1 MIEMENID
9 KSRNLLYNSNMS
21 GKIEISKLNVPP
33 EKHELETARY
43 FATRGYDIEFIPP
56 SNIPEVHRPDILML
70 GIEWEIKCP
79 IGKGRNTISRNI
91 KQAVKQSEN
100 IIIDLRRIALPE
112 KQCIIQIEKQ
122 VHERRSIKRIL
133 VIKKDQELLD
143 ITTQGIKVLI
153 DK

>member
-1 MIEMENID
+1 MIE
-9 KSRNLLYNSNMS
+9 
-21 GKIEISKLNVPP
+21 
-33 EKHELETARY
+33 
-43 FATRGYDIEFIPP
+43 
-56 SNIPEVHRPDILML
+56 
-70 GIEWEIKCP
+70 IEWEIKCP

-91 KQAVKQSEN
+91 KQAVRQSEN